1 MDITD
6 ALSAVQALLN
16 TAQAEVTGYQGQVDT
31 LTTLLTFLQT
41 LQDNGA
47 TDLTSVQNAVQASP
61 TLAAN
66 RMTPPDT
73 ITEATAA

>member
-47 TDLTSVQNAVQASP
+47 TDLASVQDAVQASP
-61 TLAAN
+61 TGSY
-66 RMTPPDT
+66 
-73 ITEATAA
+73 